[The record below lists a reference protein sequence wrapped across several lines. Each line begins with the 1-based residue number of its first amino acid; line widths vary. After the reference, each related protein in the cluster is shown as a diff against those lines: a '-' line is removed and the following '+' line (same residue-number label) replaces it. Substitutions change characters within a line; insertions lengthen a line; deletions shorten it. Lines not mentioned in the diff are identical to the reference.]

1 MPPMAERTLELA
13 GLGLAILLL
22 LWFTPP
28 AMRSWR
34 IYAGTRTRRL
44 ADAGPLEIPPPAP
57 VGAVLDELEGLGF
70 HRIGERTLV
79 LPDGRRAFE
88 WLWADDTGYTYVAVV
103 PSRILSGALVAC
115 YTAFADWSWLQTNFP
130 RGETIDRADY
140 AARAVTTSVTDAV
153 GAHRAEAG
161 RLVPI
166 HGAPRPV
173 RSMADSLE
181 HDGEYRARHGG
192 VTLRRITFR
201 LLAPAFMAAGLA
213 IICGVLLL
221 LSR

>member
-1 MPPMAERTLELA
+1 MAAMAERTIELA

-22 LWFTPP
+22 LWFVPP
-28 AMRSWR
+28 AMRAWR
-34 IYAGTRTRRL
+34 LYSGTRSRRL
-44 ADAGPLEIPPPAP
+44 ADAGPDEIPPPAP
-57 VGAVLDELEGLGF
+57 VATVLGELAGLGF

-79 LPDGRRAFE
+79 LPDGRRLFE
-88 WLWADDTGYTYVAVV
+88 WLWADDTCYTSVAVV

-140 AARAVTTSVTDAV
+140 HARAVSTSVTDAV
-153 GAHRAEAG
+153 AAHRAEAG
-161 RLVPI
+161 RLVST

-173 RSMADSLE
+173 RTMADSLV
-181 HDGEYRARHGG
+181 HDAEYRTRHGG

-201 LLAPAFMAAGLA
+201 IMAPAFIAAALA
-213 IICGVLLL
+213 ILSGLLL
-221 LSR
+221 LISR

>member
-1 MPPMAERTLELA
+1 VAERTIELA
-13 GLGLAILLL
+13 ALGLAILLL
-22 LWFTPP
+22 LWFVPP
-28 AMRSWR
+28 AMRAWR
-34 IYAGTRTRRL
+34 VYAGTRTRRL
-44 ADAGPLEIPPPAP
+44 ADAGPDEIPPPAP
-57 VGAVLDELEGLGF
+57 VAAVLEQLATLGF

-88 WLWADDTGYTYVAVV
+88 WLWADETGYTYVAVV

-130 RGETIDRADY
+130 RGESIDRPQY
-140 AARAVTTSVTDAV
+140 TARAVTTTVADAV
-153 GAHRAEAG
+153 AAHRAEAG

-173 RSMADSLE
+173 RTMADSLQ
-181 HDGEYRARHGG
+181 HDAEYRTRHGG
-192 VTLRRITFR
+192 VTLRALTFR
-201 LLAPAFMAAGLA
+201 IMAPAFIAASLAILAGL
-213 IICGVLLL
+213 LLL

>member
-1 MPPMAERTLELA
+1 MAERTIELA

-22 LWFTPP
+22 LWFVPP
-28 AMRSWR
+28 AMRAWR
-34 IYAGTRTRRL
+34 VYAGTRSRRL
-44 ADAGPLEIPPPAP
+44 ADAGPEEIPPPAP
-57 VGAVLDELEGLGF
+57 VATVLEELGTLGF

-88 WLWADDTGYTYVAVV
+88 WLWADELGYTYVAVV

-130 RGETIDRADY
+130 RGETIDRPDY
-140 AARAVTTSVTDAV
+140 HARAVTTSVADQVA
-153 GAHRAEAG
+153 AHRAEAG
-161 RLVPI
+161 RLAMT

-173 RSMADSLE
+173 RTMADSLQ
-181 HDGEYRARHGG
+181 HDAEYRTRHGG

-201 LLAPAFMAAGLA
+201 IMAPAFVAAALA
-213 IICGVLLL
+213 ILSGLLL
-221 LSR
+221 LLGR